1 MTAIEKYFQYSK
13 KPLKLIN
20 GLIFGLNRGDKRK
33 RGISMNFEIPL
44 FMVQVTG
51 LEPAR
56 FPTRS

>member
-44 FMVQVTG
+44 FMVRVLITD
-51 LEPAR
+51 LKN
-56 FPTRS
+56 